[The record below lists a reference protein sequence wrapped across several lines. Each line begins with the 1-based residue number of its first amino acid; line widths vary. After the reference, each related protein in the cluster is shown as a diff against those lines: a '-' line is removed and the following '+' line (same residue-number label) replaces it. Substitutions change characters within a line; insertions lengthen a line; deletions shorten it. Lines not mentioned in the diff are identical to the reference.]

1 MNKEELTKEIYA
13 QFGLAYY
20 FSECLH
26 RSLCICYAVETF
38 QRPQD
43 ITRPRLDEKLA
54 EAFQLTLGQLIE
66 KMRHLL
72 PPEIQNRVELALGK
86 RNYLAHH
93 FWFKRC
99 DLMFSEEGLLELIR
113 ELPQMTDLFSELDRL
128 IEEHLWPKLQTVG
141 ITEELIQS
149 SREKIITGEPDEIST
164 PPRKLKKQE
173 RIIRIWD
180 VKAQQNLSALIFEAD
195 DGCFW
200 QLCDLGLGW
209 TKFKTRDA
217 NWSVNQNIQQYLP
230 ATFNSRPAATE
241 PWNYEFS
248 LAKGAILWVKREA
261 GEKHYVW
268 GIKTSK
274 H

>member
-1 MNKEELTKEIYA
+1 MIKEELIKEVYA

-26 RSLCICYAVETF
+26 KSLCISYAFGSF
-38 QRPQD
+38 QQPQD
-43 ITRPRLDEKLA
+43 ITRPRFEEKLT
-54 EAFQLTLGQLIE
+54 EAFGLTLGRLIE
-66 KMRHLL
+66 QTRDLL
-72 PPEIQNRVELALGK
+72 PPNVQNQLELALCK

-99 DLMFSEEGLLELIR
+99 HLMVSEEGLLELIQ
-113 ELPQMTDLFSELDRL
+113 ELQAMTDLFSELDRL

-141 ITEELIQS
+141 ITEELIQCS
-149 SREKIITGEPDEIST
+149 LEKIIAGEQDEISS
-164 PPRKLKKQE
+164 PPRNLKKQE

-180 VKAQQNLSALIFEAD
+180 VKAEQNLSALIFEAD

-200 QLCDLGLGW
+200 QLCEVGLGW
-209 TKFKTRDA
+209 TRLKTPGPD
-217 NWSVNQNIQQYLP
+217 WSVNQNLQQYLP
-230 ATFNSRPAATE
+230 ATVNSRPAATE

-268 GIKTSK
+268 GIKTPK